1 MSSYSELIKNFEKIR
16 AYMREFYVYGFKSR
30 DDYSSKS
37 SKSARSYIDK
47 AERSDPS
54 IQLPSGLFS
63 SRKTKTH
70 REESSVIAPCII
82 HQKPSEDFRDWISDE
97 WYDIEEML
105 PLKDVPKLIGY
116 NEKTIQR
123 WAHQKTLKT
132 VWHQNH
138 LFTTRDWVIDFLVT
152 EGYKVQNKSL
162 LHTRLLLQYYNQ

>member
-1 MSSYSELIKNFEKIR
+1 MLHNGYIKCTINEKKTRNYQIKIEDLFE
-16 AYMREFYVYGFKSR
+16 
-30 DDYSSKS
+30 
-37 SKSARSYIDK
+37 YIDK

-63 SRKTKTH
+63 SRKTETH

-116 NEKTIQR
+116 NAKTIQR

-138 LFTTRDWVIDFLVT
+138 LFTTRDWVIDFLAT